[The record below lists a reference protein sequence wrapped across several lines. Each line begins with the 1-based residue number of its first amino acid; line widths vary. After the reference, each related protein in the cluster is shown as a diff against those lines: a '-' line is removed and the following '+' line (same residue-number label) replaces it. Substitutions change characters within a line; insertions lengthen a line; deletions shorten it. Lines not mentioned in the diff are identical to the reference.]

1 MRKGLIIAALLLAL
15 ALGTW
20 MLFAPEKAPERDEI
34 PNAADLGLLLLEE
47 DGQVV
52 VLGVNEDSPAAMA
65 GFEPGDRILST
76 DGTHVGSVEEL
87 EASFLRMDRQEKL
100 PLMVRRDALERVVL
114 LPMR

>member
-1 MRKGLIIAALLLAL
+1 MRKGLIIAVMLLAL
-15 ALGTW
+15 ALSAWT
-20 MLFAPEKAPERDEI
+20 LFAPEEAPERGEI

-76 DGTHVGSVEEL
+76 DGAHVGSVEEL
-87 EASFLRMDRQEKL
+87 EASFLRLEQQEKL
-100 PLMVRRDALERVVL
+100 PLMVRRDAREKVVL
-114 LPMR
+114 LPVR